1 MWEEAVKCGLEL
13 MEKQDRGE
21 EAIRIYEII
30 QTGDMKKALL
40 VSSIMLIADANNFS
54 AIYSMGTVLLTEEK
68 YDEALKYYV
77 KAAQIDPNNTCVL
90 DDMGLAYLELN
101 RHDEALKCYEKSLQ
115 LDHFKHGIWYNKALA
130 LAGLGRKEE
139 ALKSYEI
146 ALDLDPEF
154 SDAWF
159 NKGELLYEMGK
170 MEEAFFCR
178 SREIETRKAD
188 R

>member
-1 MWEEAVKCGLEL
+1 
-13 MEKQDRGE
+13 
-21 EAIRIYEII
+21 
-30 QTGDMKKALL
+30 
-40 VSSIMLIADANNFS
+40 
-54 AIYSMGTVLLTEEK
+54 
-68 YDEALKYYV
+68 
-77 KAAQIDPNNTCVL
+77 
-90 DDMGLAYLELN
+90 
-101 RHDEALKCYEKSLQ
+101 LKCYEKSLQ

-139 ALKSYEI
+139 ALKSYET

-178 SREIETRKAD
+178 SREIETRRND